1 MVPALLVPLRSFET
15 FQEMDHNQISQYL
28 QRHRS
33 DWITWITNP
42 PTASHMGR
50 VWERQIRTARSILNA
65 LLKTQGRSL
74 NDEALHTLLI
84 EVEAIVKSRP
94 MTAET
99 INDVQIHVPLSPSNF
114 LTMKSK
120 VIMPP
125 PGSFGPADAYCCKRW
140 RRTQHIVNEFWA
152 RWHKEFIQT
161 LQEQKLCRWK
171 RRNFRKE
178 TLFS

>member
-50 VWERQIRTARSILNA
+50 VWERQIRTARSILNT
-65 LLKTQGRSL
+65 LLKTHGRSL

-94 MTAET
+94 MTAEQST
-99 INDVQIHVPLSPSNF
+99 TFKFMYHF
-114 LTMKSK
+114 LLPIS
-120 VIMPP
+120 
-125 PGSFGPADAYCCKRW
+125 
-140 RRTQHIVNEFWA
+140 
-152 RWHKEFIQT
+152 
-161 LQEQKLCRWK
+161 
-171 RRNFRKE
+171 
-178 TLFS
+178 